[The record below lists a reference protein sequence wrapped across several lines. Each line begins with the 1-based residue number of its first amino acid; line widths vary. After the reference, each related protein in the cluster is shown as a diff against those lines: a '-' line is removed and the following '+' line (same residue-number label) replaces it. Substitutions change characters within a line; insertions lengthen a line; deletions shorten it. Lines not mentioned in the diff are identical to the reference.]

1 MEEIRNILKCGGGAF
16 GGVHPVGICVF
27 SRCGFDTC
35 SCFLVFP
42 NSRLSGCC
50 GFGLGLLSP
59 RRLPGGGHLR
69 LLGRFR
75 DWLSSGFWIGIG
87 RWCGGGLDNVPPSDD
102 VIPLLA
108 KVHLLGRE
116 PVPLSFC
123 SGGVACDD
131 VLSDTLGCLPC
142 HTLEGWEPPHWTQH
156 RGAYLQLCCV
166 CPKRWQL
173 LHCRGPFGAMYV
185 STDTRS
191 SQSSVIERTLNTSG
205 SSATNTVKWG

>member
-1 MEEIRNILKCGGGAF
+1 MRQMSTPCWLRKCSSSSFVLCTPSAFQQARRWVLLHFVVLGHAAVFGQKRVNGLQDSPRASCPCGDGGGGREGLMSLFHKCLEGEAMEEIRNILKCGGGTL

-75 DWLSSGFWIGIG
+75 DWLRSGFWIGIG
-87 RWCGGGLDNVPPSDD
+87 RWCGGGLDNTPS
-102 VIPLLA
+102 PQM
-108 KVHLLGRE
+108 
-116 PVPLSFC
+116 
-123 SGGVACDD
+123 
-131 VLSDTLGCLPC
+131 T
-142 HTLEGWEPPHWTQH
+142 
-156 RGAYLQLCCV
+156 
-166 CPKRWQL
+166 
-173 LHCRGPFGAMYV
+173 
-185 STDTRS
+185 
-191 SQSSVIERTLNTSG
+191 
-205 SSATNTVKWG
+205 